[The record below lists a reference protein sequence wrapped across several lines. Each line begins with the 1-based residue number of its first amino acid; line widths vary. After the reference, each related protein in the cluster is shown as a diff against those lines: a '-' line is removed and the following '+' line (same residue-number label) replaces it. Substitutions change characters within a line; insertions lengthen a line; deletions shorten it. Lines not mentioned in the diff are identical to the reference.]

1 MIWYIYLL
9 NQYFIYTELLYFK
22 IKLSIFT
29 EFFVTQ
35 YKCSVI
41 ECAMSYSLYYQLA
54 PLFLFTKISRELLT
68 LFFASII
75 FCYRLYEIYRIK

>member
-54 PLFLFTKISRELLT
+54 HFFCLLRYLENCCYILTHFLLL
-68 LFFASII
+68 IV
-75 FCYRLYEIYRIK
+75 